1 MSLALRDRCGRALI
15 DVHAHYSPP
24 VTADMRESL
33 EVMAK
38 SQMYLH
44 PPFTDWSVG
53 QTIELM
59 DSYGIALQLLSFPSQ
74 LPLEMS
80 QQFNNFGAEIVA
92 AHPQRFG
99 LLASVPAG
107 DAQEAVREIRRA
119 ADELRADG
127 FIMLTNYSGTYLG
140 DPKLEPV
147 LHELNDRSATVFLHP
162 ATPSCFLDLACGRPG
177 PVIEFP
183 IDTARTVVDAVY
195 ARVFQRFP
203 NVNFILAHGGGAL
216 TALVDRVATT
226 ALLPFVPNPREV
238 TAEDVR
244 SQVAG
249 LYYET
254 ALAGS
259 PFTLLPLL
267 QATTPDHIVFGTDYP
282 PAGAAAIAHNVEEL
296 STTTLLTDAQFAQL
310 ADVTL
315 NLYPALSERIASHQ
329 RRSCP
334 ACRCTD
340 THTRDTEG
348 APPTEGTQ

>member
-1 MSLALRDRCGRALI
+1 MSLALRNRCGRALI

-24 VTADMRESL
+24 VAADMRANL
-33 EVMAK
+33 DAMAK

-44 PPFTDWSVG
+44 PPFLDWSVEEALG
-53 QTIELM
+53 FM
-59 DSYGIALQLLSFPSQ
+59 DSYGIALQLLSFPTQ

-80 QQFNNFGAEIVA
+80 RRFNDFGAEVVA

-107 DAQEAVREIRRA
+107 DPREAVGEISRA
-119 ADELRADG
+119 ADELHADG

-140 DPKLEPV
+140 DANLEPV
-147 LHELNDRSATVFLHP
+147 LHELNARSATVFLHP
-162 ATPSCFLDLACGRPG
+162 ATPGCFLDLACGRPG

-183 IDTARTVVDAVY
+183 IDTARTVVDALY

-203 NVNFILAHGGGAL
+203 NVNFVLAHGGGAL
-216 TALVDRVATT
+216 ATLVDRVAT
-226 ALLPFVPNPREV
+226 AGLLSFVPNPRGV
-238 TAEDVR
+238 TADDVR

-267 QATTPDHIVFGTDYP
+267 QATRADHIVFGTDYP
-282 PAGAAAIAHNVEEL
+282 PAGAGAIAHNVQAL
-296 STTTLLTDAQFAQL
+296 STTTLLGDAELAAFAE
-310 ADVTL
+310 VTL
-315 NLYPALSERIASHQ
+315 NLFPALRN
-329 RRSCP
+329 RV
-334 ACRCTD
+334 
-340 THTRDTEG
+340 
-348 APPTEGTQ
+348 